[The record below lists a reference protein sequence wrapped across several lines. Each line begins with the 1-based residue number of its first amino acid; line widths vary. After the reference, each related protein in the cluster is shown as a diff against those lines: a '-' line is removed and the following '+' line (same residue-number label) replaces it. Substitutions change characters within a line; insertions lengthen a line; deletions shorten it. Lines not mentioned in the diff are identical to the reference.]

1 MIVKRP
7 HCDTCLEGYL
17 SYPPKPNLERF
28 SVGRRGIKEYRPAEA
43 LQLILADRDHL
54 KNTPCPSCGHKTI
67 ERSPKR
73 RLPKTRW
80 ATPRQ
85 VTLKCKKCSRQA
97 MYVPGKVTQP
107 SETELVSR

>member
-1 MIVKRP
+1 M
-7 HCDTCLEGYL
+7 
-17 SYPPKPNLERF
+17 
-28 SVGRRGIKEYRPAEA
+28 GRRGIKEYRPAEA
-43 LQLILADRDHL
+43 LQLILGDRDRL
-54 KNTPCPSCGHKTI
+54 DIACPSCGHKTI

-73 RLPKTRW
+73 RLPKNRW